1 MTVEQLLADLQAGLI
16 TKPEARLASY
26 AQVVFPLLDTLKS
39 ITGKRGFGYQDYEA
53 WWKTEGKKFE
63 VID

>member
-16 TKPEARLASY
+16 PKPDARLSSY
-26 AQVVFPLLDTLKS
+26 AQVVFPLLDSLKS
-39 ITGKRGFGYQDYEA
+39 ITGKPGTGYQDYQA
-53 WWKTEGKKFE
+53 WWDAEGKKFE